1 MIHVNGDVTT
11 CCLDEQLVNKIG
23 NIRQNTLA
31 ELWYGKTMNQW
42 RLAHVEG
49 RFSESGPLC
58 DRCNWRSAGA
68 YPEEKSKNWLEAFRQ
83 SGEKSNKS

>member
-11 CCLDEQLVNKIG
+11 CCLDEKLENRIG
-23 NIRQNTLA
+23 NITTQALSK
-31 ELWYGKTMNQW
+31 LWYGKKMNAW

-58 DRCNWRSAGA
+58 DRCNWRSAGG
-68 YPEEKSKNWLEAFRQ
+68 YPPEKAAAWLRKFRNT
-83 SGEKSNKS
+83 KSNRQ